1 MASIEG
7 IIFSNIFITNREMF
21 VDFFEQFYKEREA
34 EIEPAIA
41 KVDQV
46 LTTYTV
52 KSLTAT
58 MAEEFKEAWNN
69 FSNKVLLRGDDLQLL
84 VAYRGPGGL
93 NASFSQIVQQS
104 AVEGTEMTQHGRR
117 YGIRAGDD
125 LIRDSMKALKASQ
138 IESFLQLHLNDFL
151 NQLDSPISKDE
162 AYKIHEYHT
171 CFLTDYYKY
180 NHDAHLT
187 NTKFREAF
195 YTNSKGFYF
204 GGQGLGQAYDAFM
217 NHIANKNQWVYDY
230 LRSSGTSNAN
240 LEIDSAPDATVYV
253 EEGEVYEGAN
263 FPRLLSNS
271 RNNVGWYTGGDII
284 IVNPETM
291 QIVYNIQLKTTT
303 ENKASVFGER
313 VSNIRNFIKSFIDG
327 NPRQKGERL
336 FDFFLTSVSNED
348 SFNNIPS
355 KQMNQVYQETLGKYL
370 NNKTIL
376 VPVIK
381 G

>member
-21 VDFFEQFYKEREA
+21 VDFFEQFYKERAA
-34 EIEPAIA
+34 EIEPAII

-69 FSNKVLLRGDDLQLL
+69 FSNKELLRGDDLQLL

-93 NASFSQIVQQS
+93 NASFSKIIQQS
-104 AVEGTEMTQHGRR
+104 AVEGTEMTQYGQR

-138 IESFLQLHLNDFL
+138 IERFLQLHLNDFL
-151 NQLDSPISKDE
+151 NQLNSSISQDE
-162 AYKIHEYHT
+162 AYKIHKYHT
-171 CFLTDYYKY
+171 DFLTDYYKY
-180 NHDAHLT
+180 NDDAHLT
-187 NTKFREAF
+187 GTKFREAF
-195 YTNSKGFYF
+195 YTNSDGFYF

-230 LRSSGTSNAN
+230 LRSGGNSNPN
-240 LEIDSAPDATVYV
+240 LEVDSVPESTVYV
-253 EEGEVYEGAN
+253 EEGQVYKGAN

-271 RNNVGWYTGGDII
+271 RNNTGWYTGGDIV

-313 VSNIRNFIKSFIDG
+313 VSNIRTFIKSFIKG
-327 NPRQKGERL
+327 TPRQKGEIL

-348 SFNNIPS
+348 DFNNMPD
-355 KQMNQVYQETLGKYL
+355 KQKDQIIQENLKNILNKKIQVTA
-370 NNKTIL
+370 
-376 VPVIK
+376 IK
-381 G
+381 V